1 MFGISWNAVLFNP
14 LLLWLVEKDLATIKT
29 VWKLLSELVFTTPD
43 VTTLP
48 QVVTISN
55 TSLTIVNVTFIL
67 AIIAVGITVMARETV
82 QTRYGVSELLP
93 RLVIGFVAAN
103 FGMPICTQLIQF
115 ANALTLALTGD
126 GIDSAHSMAQML
138 RIVAA
143 ALINPSDAMLAAI
156 IGLLIAALTAM
167 LLGAWIVRLGVLIVL
182 VGIAPVALACHATP
196 YTDPAARLWWRSWLA
211 CLGIVVLQ
219 ALALHTALSI
229 FLDPKANLPAIGL
242 PKDPTGTLNLFIVVC
257 LLWTVVKIPSLVRRF
272 VVGGGGQRN
281 IGGLVVRMLLVQQL
295 TGLLRLPLRGG
306 GRRAAAAAGG
316 ARGGT
321 AGRVGGGGRLPRPVG
336 GGGARPRA
344 TTGGTSTGKGGR
356 GLLAPPRGA
365 SAGRVGVA
373 WPTGR
378 PVRPYTTQEIAAG
391 VDSYTRTVP
400 TKPLRSTRPPIRA
413 AGVQAPPQ
421 SGPPP
426 TIPAGVNPGTAMPKT
441 RPTWQP
447 SVSGP
452 SNYWPTPPPRRVPPG
467 VTPDTAMPKTRP
479 TRPPATGSWS
489 RPTRR
494 R

>member
-14 LLLWLVEKDLATIKT
+14 LLLWLVANDLTTINT
-29 VWKLLSELVFTTPD
+29 LWKFLSELLFITPD

-48 QVVTISN
+48 QVITISN
-55 TSLTIVNVTFIL
+55 TSLRIVNVTFIL
-67 AIIAVGITVMARETV
+67 AIIAAGITVMARETV

-115 ANALTLALTGD
+115 ANALTQALAGE
-126 GIDSAHSMAQML
+126 GITSAGSMAHLL
-138 RIVAA
+138 RIVV
-143 ALINPSDAMLAAI
+143 
-156 IGLLIAALTAM
+156 AALTNPRDAM
-167 LLGAWIVRLGVLIVL
+167 FAAITGMLIAVLTAMVVGAWIVRLGVLIVL

-196 YTDPAARLWWRSWLA
+196 HTDPAARLWWRSMLA
-211 CLGIVVLQ
+211 CLGVVVLQ
-219 ALALHTALSI
+219 ALTLRIALSI
-229 FLDPKANLPAIGL
+229 FLDPKADLPAIGL
-242 PKDPTGTLNLFIVVC
+242 PKDPTGVLKLFIVVC

-272 VVGGGGQRN
+272 VTGGGGQRN
-281 IGGLVVRMLLVQQL
+281 IGGLVVRMLLVQQI
-295 TGLLRLPLRGG
+295 TGLLRLPFRGG
-306 GRRAAAAAGG
+306 GRRAAAAAGA

-321 AGRVGGGGRLPRPVG
+321 ARRVGSGGRLPRPVR
-336 GGGARPRA
+336 GGGAQPRA
-344 TTGGTSTGKGGR
+344 TRGATSTGKGGR
-356 GLLAPPRGA
+356 GPLAPPRGA
-365 SAGRVGVA
+365 GAGLVGVA

-378 PVRPYTTQEIAAG
+378 PVRPYTRQEIAAG
-391 VDSYTRTVP
+391 VDPYTRTVP
-400 TKPLRSTRPPIRA
+400 RKPLRSTRPPIRA
-413 AGVQAPPQ
+413 AGVQAPPPP

-467 VTPDTAMPKTRP
+467 VTPSTAMPKTQP
-479 TRPPATGSWS
+479 TRPPVTGSWS
-489 RPTRR
+489 RPRR